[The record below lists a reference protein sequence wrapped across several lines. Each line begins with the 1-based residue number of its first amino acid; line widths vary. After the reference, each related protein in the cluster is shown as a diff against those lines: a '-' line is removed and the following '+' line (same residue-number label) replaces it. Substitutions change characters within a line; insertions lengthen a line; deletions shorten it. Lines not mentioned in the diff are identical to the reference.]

1 MITFERF
8 GINLTLS
15 EQKMFLDKLGIS
27 NTEVSFDFLSDFICK
42 VLSQIPFQNYK
53 MIERGFGYIPNEFDI
68 KEDMLS
74 FNGGTCATMN
84 TFIATVLFNI
94 GFDVSLINGTMK
106 HTNDHIAI
114 LLNLNNKFYT
124 IDLGD
129 GQPYFSPIPTDK
141 NIIEVH
147 PFRTFRTIS
156 DGKNVRVDFLIN
168 FNWETDVTLHMLP
181 KPYSDIHKTLEQHY
195 LQKEFGP
202 FWNGVRFALYPNKR
216 IVALRDNTFIVQ
228 KDNNIEKVLI
238 RTKEQLNEIV
248 TLHMPQ
254 FKEQIIQC
262 YNKFNFYD
270 N

>member
-1 MITFERF
+1 MNTFERF
-8 GINLTLS
+8 GINLTQS
-15 EQKMFLDKLGIS
+15 EQKMFLDKLGVS
-27 NTEVSFDFLSDFICK
+27 NTEASLDFLTDFICK

-53 MIERGFGYIPNEFDI
+53 MIERGLGHIPNESDI

-84 TFIATVLFNI
+84 TFIAAVLYNV

-106 HTNDHIAI
+106 NSNDHIAI

-129 GQPYFSPIPTDK
+129 GQPYFNPIPIDE
-141 NIIEVH
+141 NIREVH
-147 PFRTFRTIS
+147 PFRTFRTICDS
-156 DGKNVRVDFLIN
+156 KNVRIDFLIN
-168 FNWETDVTLHMLP
+168 SNWETDVTLHILP
-181 KPYSDIHKTLEQHY
+181 KPYKHIYKTLEQHY

-228 KDNNIEKVLI
+228 NEYNIEKI
-238 RTKEQLNEIV
+238 HINSKEHLNEIV
-248 TLHMPQ
+248 ALHMPQ
-254 FKEQIIQC
+254 FKEHIIQC
-262 YNKFNFYD
+262 YNKFSFYD